1 MLNWDFLLGLCAGA
15 ATCGLAV
22 WFYSDSKASKASS
35 ENGQITDSVT
45 AAPVE
50 SQITKA
56 VTTASSTTLTIA
68 PTVVSVPRRG
78 RKPSAKTAA
87 KKPAK
92 KTTAKKLT
100 ARRVR

>member
-1 MLNWDFLLGLCAGA
+1 MMFNWDFLLGLCAGA

-22 WFYSDSKASKASS
+22 WFYNDSKAASGS
-35 ENGQITDSVT
+35 GQITDSVT

-50 SQITKA
+50 SQITEA

-68 PTVVSVPRRG
+68 PTVVSAPRRG

-92 KTTAKKLT
+92 KTTAKRTT
-100 ARRVR
+100 ARRTR

>member
-1 MLNWDFLLGLCAGA
+1 MFNWDFLLGLCAGA

-22 WFYSDSKASKASS
+22 WFYNDSKAASGS
-35 ENGQITDSVT
+35 GQITDSVT

-50 SQITKA
+50 SQITEA

-78 RKPSAKTAA
+78 RKPSAKTVA
-87 KKPAK
+87 KKSAK
-92 KTTAKKLT
+92 KTTAKRTT
-100 ARRVR
+100 ARRTR

>member
-1 MLNWDFLLGLCAGA
+1 MFNWDFLLGLCAGA

-22 WFYSDSKASKASS
+22 WFYNDSKAASGS
-35 ENGQITDSVT
+35 GQITDSVT

-50 SQITKA
+50 SQITEA

-87 KKPAK
+87 KKPGK
-92 KTTAKKLT
+92 KTTAKRTT
-100 ARRVR
+100 ARRTR

>member
-1 MLNWDFLLGLCAGA
+1 MFNWDFLLGLCAGA

-22 WFYSDSKASKASS
+22 WFYNDSKAASGS
-35 ENGQITDSVT
+35 GQITDSVT
-45 AAPVE
+45 AAPME
-50 SQITKA
+50 SQITEA

-68 PTVVSVPRRG
+68 PTVVSAPRRG

-92 KTTAKKLT
+92 KTTAKRTT
-100 ARRVR
+100 ARRTR

>member
-22 WFYSDSKASKASS
+22 WFYNDSKAASGS
-35 ENGQITDSVT
+35 GQITDSVT
-45 AAPVE
+45 ATPVE
-50 SQITKA
+50 SQITEA

-78 RKPSAKTAA
+78 RKPSAKTVA

-92 KTTAKKLT
+92 KTTAKRTT
-100 ARRVR
+100 ARRTR

>member
-22 WFYSDSKASKASS
+22 WFYSDSKASSGS
-35 ENGQITDSVT
+35 VQITDSVT

-50 SQITKA
+50 SQITAA
-56 VTTASSTTLTIA
+56 VTSASSTTLTIA

-92 KTTAKKLT
+92 KTTAKRTT
-100 ARRVR
+100 ARRTR